1 MAWAKRRLPKTIQ
14 AISRSRKMLSSDR
27 NGLLGLYGESRD
39 DMYSGARPY
48 VAS

>member
-1 MAWAKRRLPKTIQ
+1 MGKATLAKTIQ

-39 DMYSGARPY
+39 DMYSGARPCG
-48 VAS
+48 AS